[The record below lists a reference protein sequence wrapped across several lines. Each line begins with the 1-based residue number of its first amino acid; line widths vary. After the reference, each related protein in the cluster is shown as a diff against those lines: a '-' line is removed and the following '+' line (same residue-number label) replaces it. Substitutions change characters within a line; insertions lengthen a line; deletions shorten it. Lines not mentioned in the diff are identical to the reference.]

1 MSKLVDLRSRLS
13 ATEDPDEYF
22 ALEKQIQ
29 ALLHAKPKPI
39 RTRKHGAIDAG
50 SMDEFVE
57 STVVFRQE
65 DDDTVCPSCDVP
77 LVYRSLESTMLCT
90 ECGYTMNF
98 FDYQAQHLTY
108 DQEMNLD
115 SSGTYSYKRISHFNE
130 FISLLQAKETSRIPD
145 EIIER
150 IRSELRKERADFST
164 LQKAKVR
171 DVLRKLRLSK
181 YYDNVPQILRELTN
195 RAPPE
200 IPDELEARLRDMF
213 TAILEPFERHCPSE
227 RKNFLSYSYVL
238 YKICELLG
246 EHELMGEF
254 TLLKNREKL
263 YSHDQIWKAICVDLG
278 WEFIKTV

>member
-1 MSKLVDLRSRLS
+1 MLASLETKLRE
-13 ATEDPDEYF
+13 TTDPDEYF
-22 ALEKQIQ
+22 RLEKQIQ
-29 ALLHAKPKPI
+29 AAKRGKPKLGRP
-39 RTRKHGAIDAG
+39 KKSGAIDAG
-50 SMDEFVE
+50 TMDKFVE
-57 STVVFRQE
+57 STVTFRE
-65 DDDTVCPSCDVP
+65 EENDTVCPSCDIP

-90 ECGYTMNF
+90 ECGYTMKF

-130 FISLLQAKETSRIPD
+130 FISLLQAKEASRIPD
-145 EIIER
+145 DVIAQ
-150 IRSELRKERADFST
+150 IRTELQKERVDFDM
-164 LQKAKVR
+164 LQKSKVR
-171 DVLRKLRLSK
+171 DVMRKLKMSK
-181 YYDNVPQILRELTN
+181 YYDNVPQILRELSN
-195 RAPPE
+195 KPPPE

-213 TAILEPFERHCPSE
+213 TAILDPFERHCPSD

-246 EHELMGEF
+246 EYELMNEF